1 MLVPPTEPSSLK
13 VFWQNFL
20 KVINYHVSFGTPSAP
35 ENIDGSPL
43 TATFTVSANS
53 DQTFPHQLG
62 RVPNGYIPMAKSIA
76 GDIYDGSVA
85 WTKDTITLRC
95 TSTGGAMQLFLW

>member
-43 TATFTVSANS
+43 TATFTVSANTN
-53 DQTFPHQLG
+53 QTFAHQLG
-62 RVPNGYIPMAKSIA
+62 RVPNGYIPTGKSAA
-76 GDIYDGSVA
+76 GDVYDGTIA
-85 WTKDTITLRC
+85 WTDEEITLKC
-95 TSTGGAMQLFLW
+95 TTTGAAIQLFLW